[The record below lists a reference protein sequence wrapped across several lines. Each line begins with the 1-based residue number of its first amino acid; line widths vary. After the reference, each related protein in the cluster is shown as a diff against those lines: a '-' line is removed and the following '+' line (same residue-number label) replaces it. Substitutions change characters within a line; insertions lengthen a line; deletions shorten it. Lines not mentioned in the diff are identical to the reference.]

1 MVSIDVRSNIALFDY
16 LMVGTITSSAH
27 AGSIVKTLLEDH
39 DLKKKIIGVEGVD
52 KSGWILIDF
61 DHFLLNLMDDQ
72 TRDYYRLED
81 KWYKS
86 SMVKLCN
93 TPE

>member
-1 MVSIDVRSNIALFDY
+1 MSIDVRSNTALFDY
-16 LMVGTITSSAH
+16 LMVGTVTSSAH
-27 AGSIVKTLLEDH
+27 AGGVVKTLLEDR
-39 DLKKKIIGVEGVD
+39 DLKKNIIGVEGAD
-52 KSGWILIDF
+52 QSGWILIDF

-86 SMVKLCN
+86 SMVKLCE